1 MKKIFIAIAA
11 LLMVISACQKE
22 PSLTV
27 TTPAE
32 IPVSAD
38 SGSSSISFT
47 TNQAWTASSTAPW
60 VHLSATSGE
69 SGSVT
74 ITLECDPN
82 DTYEDRTAT
91 VTINAGGLTQTV
103 VVKQPQNYGVVIPQ
117 QEYKIDADT
126 EALELEVQA
135 NTNFKVTVDV
145 DWIKIVKISSKALE
159 KGMVVLELQKNGSY
173 QSREGA
179 VTITPDSGAKKVITV
194 NQSGMDKPLAVDL
207 GLSVKWASCNV
218 GSDRPEGTGGYYAWG
233 EVETKEVYEW
243 STYKYGSLGSKLTK
257 YCTDPAW
264 GTVDGLTVLESQDDV
279 AATLLKDG
287 WRMPTSGEFQELID
301 NCEWQE
307 TTVNDIFGYQVI
319 GPNGNTIFI
328 PAGGSFN
335 GTDGYA
341 NTVFGNYWA
350 ANIATDS
357 RCRPYYF
364 YFSKDLGY
372 ALYSNG
378 FRPNGVTVR
387 PVKP

>member
-1 MKKIFIAIAA
+1 MKKIFIATAA

-47 TNQAWTASSTAPW
+47 TNQAWTASSAASW

-74 ITLECDPN
+74 ITLQCDPN

-117 QEYKIDADT
+117 QEFAVNADT
-126 EALELEVQA
+126 DALEVEVQS
-135 NTNFKVTVDV
+135 NTNFKTTVDV
-145 DWIKIVKISSKALE
+145 DWIKLVGITTKSLE
-159 KGMVVLELQKNGSY
+159 KGIVVLELQKNESY
-173 QSREGA
+173 QSREGS

-218 GSDRPEGTGGYYAWG
+218 GANSPEGAGGYYAWG

-287 WRMPTSGEFQELID
+287 WRMPTSEEFQELID
-301 NCEWQE
+301 NCEFQE
-307 TTVNDIFGYQVI
+307 KTINDVYGYQI
-319 GPNGNTIFI
+319 TGSNGNSIFL
-328 PAGGSFN
+328 PAGASFN
-335 GTDGYA
+335 GPDGYA
-341 NTVFGNYWA
+341 NSVFGNYWA
-350 ANIATDS
+350 SDIATDS
-357 RCRPYYF
+357 RCRP
-364 YFSKDLGY
+364 
-372 ALYSNG
+372 
-378 FRPNGVTVR
+378 
-387 PVKP
+387 